1 MMPKSMIKGI
11 CIFLAA
17 LMVLSVG
24 AVIFQ
29 VIAAGPGAVLMSTP
43 VTGDNDADYII
54 PVGLALLAVL
64 AIGVCVFLPKMKKK
78 DEEEK
83 EEKTEE

>member
-29 VIAAGPGAVLMSTP
+29 VIAAEPGAVPVMTP

-64 AIGVCVFLPKMKKK
+64 AIVVCIFLPKMRKKES
-78 DEEEK
+78 EEN
-83 EEKTEE
+83 EENE

>member
-29 VIAAGPGAVLMSTP
+29 VIAAEPCAVPMAAP

-54 PVGLALLAVL
+54 PVGLGLLAVL
-64 AIGVCVFLPKMKKK
+64 AIGVCIFLPKMRKK
-78 DEEEK
+78 EK
-83 EEKTEE
+83 EEETE

>member
-29 VIAAGPGAVLMSTP
+29 VVAAEPVAMAYIAP

-54 PVGLALLAVL
+54 PVGIGLFAIL
-64 AIGVCVFLPKMKKK
+64 AIGICVFLPKIKKK
-78 DEEEK
+78 EDETK
-83 EEKTEE
+83 

>member
-29 VIAAGPGAVLMSTP
+29 VIAAEPSAVPMVAP

-54 PVGLALLAVL
+54 PVGIGLFALLAVG
-64 AIGVCVFLPKMKKK
+64 ICFILPKIRKKE
-78 DEEEK
+78 DEAE
-83 EEKTEE
+83 